1 MVQIKRETYRS
12 KLNKD
17 LFILV
22 ICYQAKIQLQL

>member
-22 ICYQAKIQLQL
+22 IYYHKRHLKQA